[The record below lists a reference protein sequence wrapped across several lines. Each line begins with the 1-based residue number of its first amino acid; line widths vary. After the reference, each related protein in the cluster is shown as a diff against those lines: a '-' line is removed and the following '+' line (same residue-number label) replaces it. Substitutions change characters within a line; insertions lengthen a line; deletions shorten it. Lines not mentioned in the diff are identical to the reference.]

1 MAKSIITQD
10 GNIVNYGNLVAVY
23 IEDDLDD
30 DENVLGY
37 DLLGLTVGGK
47 DSDVIILGSFTDA
60 EAVLKARYELIC
72 WLQSEAFGTFE
83 MPKTDE
89 GGDS

>member
-1 MAKSIITQD
+1 MIHNRTSKQSVYMKRGEKAWLSQSLLR

-37 DLLGLTVGGK
+37 NLTGLTGTTK
-47 DSDVIILGSFTDA
+47 DADAIILGSF
-60 EAVLKARYELIC
+60 
-72 WLQSEAFGTFE
+72 SEAE
-83 MPKTDE
+83 PAL
-89 GGDS
+89 

>member
-1 MAKSIITQD
+1 MSKSIITQD

-37 DLLGLTVGGK
+37 NLIGLTGTTK
-47 DSDVIILGSFTDA
+47 DADAIILGSFSEA
-60 EAVLKARYELIC
+60 EPALKARYDLIC

-83 MPKTDE
+83 LSKTDE
-89 GGDS
+89 GGDN